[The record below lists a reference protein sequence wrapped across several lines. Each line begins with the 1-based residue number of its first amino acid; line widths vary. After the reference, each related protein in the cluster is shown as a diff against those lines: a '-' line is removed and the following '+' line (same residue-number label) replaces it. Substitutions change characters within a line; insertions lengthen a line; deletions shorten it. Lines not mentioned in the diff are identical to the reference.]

1 MGIET
6 APLDVEEATEPPICA
21 YSQEHKSQYH
31 SHPRDVKDTHDIE
44 KASPLPEQA
53 DETVRHPGQDLPSTS
68 DHAHTIDPSSLSAIL
83 NVDLQCVA
91 LSCITICL
99 RVEGLIIIVM
109 DFQTPRRPLASHAT
123 GQIVSGRWR
132 DYPHGRSS

>member
-1 MGIET
+1 MGIEI

-53 DETVRHPGQDLPSTS
+53 DETVHHPEKGLPSTS
-68 DHAHTIDPSSLSAIL
+68 DHAHTIDPSSLSRIL

-91 LSCITICL
+91 PSFMTICF
-99 RVEGLIIIVM
+99 RV
-109 DFQTPRRPLASHAT
+109 
-123 GQIVSGRWR
+123 
-132 DYPHGRSS
+132 